1 VEVALRTSFSIRSS
15 QPNGVA
21 KEPTFEV
28 DVIGHNKSLTKG
40 GYPPADGRSRAS
52 SDFKAEEREHGKGVE
67 LNHLLTYDPQC
78 VEPARLKICA

>member
-1 VEVALRTSFSIRSS
+1 MELLKSRPSRSTWSAITSRSRKAGI
-15 QPNGVA
+15 Q
-21 KEPTFEV
+21 
-28 DVIGHNKSLTKG
+28 
-40 GYPPADGRSRAS
+40 PADGRSRAS